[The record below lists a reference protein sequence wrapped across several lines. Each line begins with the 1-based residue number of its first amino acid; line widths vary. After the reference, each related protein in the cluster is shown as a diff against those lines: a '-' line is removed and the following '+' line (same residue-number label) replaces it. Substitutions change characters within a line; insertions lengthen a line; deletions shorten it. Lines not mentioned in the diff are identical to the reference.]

1 MWSEL
6 YINDPDILSDVTE
19 IAVKKLGYW
28 IERRLREGRSSPVAR
43 FYLHTHTHARTHTH
57 TYLCVY
63 IHTHIFIYICIY
75 VYMYADRSL
84 LKVVL
89 KRALVSRIFWFSDS
103 VFVCRSSKTRAR
115 ISREATSPLKYSN
128 ERLTFPMTFVV
139 NYRRRLPT
147 FLYRISCTI
156 LVRVSPLQPR
166 LLFSP
171 ITR

>member
-1 MWSEL
+1 MIQIYYRTWPKLLSK
-6 YINDPDILSDVTE
+6 NSDIGSRGDCEKVAL
-19 IAVKKLGYW
+19 L
-28 IERRLREGRSSPVAR
+28 RLRAST
-43 FYLHTHTHARTHTH
+43 YTHTHIHTHTHTHTH
-57 TYLCVY
+57 LCVY

-103 VFVCRSSKTRAR
+103 VFVCRSSETGAR
-115 ISREATSPLKYSN
+115 ISREATSPLKYSD

>member
-1 MWSEL
+1 M
-6 YINDPDILSDVTE
+6 TE

-43 FYLHTHTHARTHTH
+43 FYLHTHTHKHTH
-57 TYLCVY
+57 TYLCIYTYTYTY
-63 IHTHIFIYICIY
+63 INIYIF
-75 VYMYADRSL
+75 VYMCTCIGHL
-84 LKVVL
+84 PKVVL

-103 VFVCRSSKTRAR
+103 VFVCRSSETRAR

>member
-1 MWSEL
+1 M
-6 YINDPDILSDVTE
+6 TE

-43 FYLHTHTHARTHTH
+43 FYLHTHTQTYTHILM
-57 TYLCVY
+57 YIY
-63 IHTHIFIYICIY
+63 IHIHIYKYIYICIY
-75 VYMYADRSL
+75 VSCIGHL

-103 VFVCRSSKTRAR
+103 VFVCRSSETRAR